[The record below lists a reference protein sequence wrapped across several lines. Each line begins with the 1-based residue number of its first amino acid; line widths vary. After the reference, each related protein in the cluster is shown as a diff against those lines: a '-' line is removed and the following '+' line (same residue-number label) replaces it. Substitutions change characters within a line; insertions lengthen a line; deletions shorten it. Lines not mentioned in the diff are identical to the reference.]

1 MSKVFGVNRSV
12 KQRAF
17 QLKRQ
22 QQGFVLMV
30 SLVMVVA
37 ITAIAVTLMSSST
50 LDTKMAVVTEERE
63 MATHHA
69 KGGNDQLFYN
79 AVNRI
84 VNEQNYFAAFS
95 VSQESQEFVSTH
107 GAVSSVTWASDNHV
121 ETDCPRSKAPTEG
134 LRCNYLN
141 TTTQKTFGPGNVNQI
156 NVVSGVAQQV
166 GVK

>member
-1 MSKVFGVNRSV
+1 MSNRV
-12 KQRAF
+12 IRYKQYKCRRK
-17 QLKRQ
+17 QG
-22 QQGFVLMV
+22 GFVLMV

-37 ITAIAVTLMSSST
+37 ITAIAVALMSSSSM
-50 LDTKMAVVTEERE
+50 DVKMAVASEDRE

-69 KGGNDQLFYN
+69 RGGNDQLYYD
-79 AVNRI
+79 AVNRT

-95 VSQESQEFVSTH
+95 VSQESAQYVSVH
-107 GAVSSVTWASDNHV
+107 GAVSTVSWASENHV

-134 LRCNYLN
+134 LRCNYLQA
-141 TTTQKTFGPGNVNQI
+141 TTTKTFGPANVNQV